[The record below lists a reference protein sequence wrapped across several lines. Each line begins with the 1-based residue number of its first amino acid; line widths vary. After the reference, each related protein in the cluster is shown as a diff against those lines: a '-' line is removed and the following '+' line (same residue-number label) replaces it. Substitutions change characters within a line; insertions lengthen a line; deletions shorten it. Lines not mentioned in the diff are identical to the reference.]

1 MRSRIAAAR
10 VFTGWHMLAILVS
23 FFAVVIAVNLTLAV
37 CASRS
42 WTGLVVENSYVSS
55 QEFNHRLAQSQAQAA
70 LGWTGS
76 LSVRDGLV
84 CYRLSEAGGRPAP
97 LTGVTVRFRHPAYES
112 EDETLVLEKSA
123 PGEFSFR
130 HKVRDGVWIIEI
142 DADAGLGT
150 PYVDAERVVIR
161 DGSIQ

>member
-1 MRSRIAAAR
+1 MNRT
-10 VFTGWHMLAILVS
+10 FTGRHMAIILVAG
-23 FFAVVIAVNLTLAV
+23 FGVVIAVNLVMARLAV
-37 CASRS
+37 S
-42 WTGLVVENSYVSS
+42 TFGGVVVENSYVSS

-76 LSVRDGLV
+76 LSVRDDLV
-84 CYRLSEAGGRPAP
+84 RYRLSEVGGRPAP